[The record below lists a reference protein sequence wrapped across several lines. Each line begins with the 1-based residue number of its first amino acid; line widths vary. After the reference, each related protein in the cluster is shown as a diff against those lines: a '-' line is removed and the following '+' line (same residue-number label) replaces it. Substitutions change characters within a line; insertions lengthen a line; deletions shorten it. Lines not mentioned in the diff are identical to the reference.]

1 MLIDQNYYLDNIC
14 RIMGQKQYYIQI
26 IKFKKNALEVSTV
39 CTGTP
44 VLPPNI
50 EHTTMYIFY

>member
-44 VLPPNI
+44 VLPPK
-50 EHTTMYIFY
+50 